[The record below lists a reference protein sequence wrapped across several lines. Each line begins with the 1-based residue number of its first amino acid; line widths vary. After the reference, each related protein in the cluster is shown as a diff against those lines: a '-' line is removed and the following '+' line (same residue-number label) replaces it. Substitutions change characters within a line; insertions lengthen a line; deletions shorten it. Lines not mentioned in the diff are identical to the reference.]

1 MLRSVIYGCFTWL
14 PGNGPGAGFEWLV
27 ANHSDVERLVCAPS
41 LFGRASFGK
50 ILGLSSVPMNILLIG
65 ASPFAGLMY
74 DPNGNYTV
82 AFETLATLNFLG
94 AVLLLMARK
103 PKLAST
109 AE

>member
-1 MLRSVIYGCFTWL
+1 
-14 PGNGPGAGFEWLV
+14 
-27 ANHSDVERLVCAPS
+27 
-41 LFGRASFGK
+41 
-50 ILGLSSVPMNILLIG
+50 MNILLIG

-74 DPNGNYTV
+74 DLNGNYTV